1 MSAIEHHFECMVGS
15 QAGVP
20 MAMVYNKPD
29 VDIVV
34 AGRRAV
40 TIARELLAESLIS
53 PMPLLD
59 CDLFGAHVIDDL
71 VVMDIGA
78 ELPIHLVA
86 ELAEIETFLNLTYA
100 ADPEPVDPADFS
112 VAMVGAL

>member
-1 MSAIEHHFECMVGS
+1 MSLVSHRFECQVGS

-20 MAMVYNKPD
+20 MALTYDAPD
-29 VDIVV
+29 VGIIV
-34 AGRRAV
+34 AGYEVWSVDRS
-40 TIARELLAESLIS
+40 LLAEALVFPALHDGWGVIEI
-53 PMPLLD
+53 
-59 CDLFGAHVIDDL
+59 HVIDDL

-100 ADPEPVDPADFS
+100 ADPEPVDPGELS
-112 VAMVGAL
+112 VALVGAL